1 MQIKSSCESM
11 CVDYY
16 EIKDINGK
24 IDTQNRLK
32 VLTFMGET
40 MKKGVINVW
49 KMAEELDDYLQNYN
63 YKVTINTK
71 RPPQL
76 VLKRRIIMYLS
87 EHFGRAFWV
96 DDNNEF
102 RSCPLFVN
110 NKPDYSQVDYVSEWT
125 DLEGVRL
132 DKLFNIHRIEIL
144 NRIFRIKYQIVTL
157 FNRRCLQ

>member
-11 CVDYY
+11 CVDFY

-32 VLTFMGET
+32 VLTFKGNT
-40 MKKGVINVW
+40 VKKGVINVW

-76 VLKRRIIMYLS
+76 VLKK
-87 EHFGRAFWV
+87 E
-96 DDNNEF
+96 
-102 RSCPLFVN
+102 
-110 NKPDYSQVDYVSEWT
+110 DYYVS
-125 DLEGVRL
+125 
-132 DKLFNIHRIEIL
+132 
-144 NRIFRIKYQIVTL
+144 
-157 FNRRCLQ
+157 

>member
-16 EIKDINGK
+16 EIKDINGNL
-24 IDTQNRLK
+24 DTQNRLK

-76 VLKRRIIMYLS
+76 VLKRREY
-87 EHFGRAFWV
+87 
-96 DDNNEF
+96 
-102 RSCPLFVN
+102 
-110 NKPDYSQVDYVSEWT
+110 YV
-125 DLEGVRL
+125 
-132 DKLFNIHRIEIL
+132 
-144 NRIFRIKYQIVTL
+144 
-157 FNRRCLQ
+157 

>member
-11 CVDYY
+11 CVDFY
-16 EIKDINGK
+16 EIKDIKGN

-71 RPPQL
+71 RPAQL
-76 VLKRRIIMYLS
+76 VLTK
-87 EHFGRAFWV
+87 E
-96 DDNNEF
+96 
-102 RSCPLFVN
+102 
-110 NKPDYSQVDYVSEWT
+110 DYYVS
-125 DLEGVRL
+125 
-132 DKLFNIHRIEIL
+132 
-144 NRIFRIKYQIVTL
+144 
-157 FNRRCLQ
+157 

>member
-11 CVDYY
+11 CVDFY
-16 EIKDINGK
+16 EIKDVNGN

-76 VLKRRIIMYLS
+76 VLKK
-87 EHFGRAFWV
+87 E
-96 DDNNEF
+96 
-102 RSCPLFVN
+102 
-110 NKPDYSQVDYVSEWT
+110 DYYV
-125 DLEGVRL
+125 
-132 DKLFNIHRIEIL
+132 
-144 NRIFRIKYQIVTL
+144 
-157 FNRRCLQ
+157 

>member
-16 EIKDINGK
+16 EIKDVNGNL
-24 IDTQNRLK
+24 DTQNRLK

-71 RPPQL
+71 RSPQL
-76 VLKRRIIMYLS
+76 VLKRR
-87 EHFGRAFWV
+87 
-96 DDNNEF
+96 
-102 RSCPLFVN
+102 
-110 NKPDYSQVDYVSEWT
+110 DYYVS
-125 DLEGVRL
+125 
-132 DKLFNIHRIEIL
+132 
-144 NRIFRIKYQIVTL
+144 
-157 FNRRCLQ
+157 